1 MMVIPIKVLVFAAHQ
16 DDETI
21 GCGGTIS
28 KWSSMGSSI
37 EVCFVTNGSTGIL
50 QNTQPENIITLRDEE
65 VGRAVEILG
74 IDKVHNLNIPC
85 QQVVNNQENF
95 HKIIKKIREI
105 KPSLVITHNPVCK
118 HRDHKQISELVQE
131 ASWKANENILEE
143 LGKTHRV
150 SDLWSFEI
158 LDPHPNPDYVV
169 DITEHYEQKC
179 RAMEEYYSQL
189 DFLND
194 IMGYI
199 DGLSRVRGYSIN
211 AERGEAITRIGR
223 VPES

>member
-1 MMVIPIKVLVFAAHQ
+1 
-16 DDETI
+16 
-21 GCGGTIS
+21 
-28 KWSSMGSSI
+28 MGSSI

-95 HKIIKKIREI
+95 HKIIKKIREV

-131 ASWKANENILEE
+131 ACWKANENILEE

-199 DGLSRVRGYSIN
+199 DGLSKVRGYSIN
-211 AERGEAITRIGR
+211 AERGEAFTRIGQIP
-223 VPES
+223 VKI